1 MGEEHAGG
9 VLPWQ
14 WAAWGADTMLASV
27 RGVNSERAQL
37 LSTAHGDRM
46 FLPVLYK
53 CFSQR

>member
-27 RGVNSERAQL
+27 RGVNSERA
-37 LSTAHGDRM
+37 HGDRM